1 MKKLF
6 IYKTTCL
13 KTGKFYIGQ
22 HYGYE
27 NDSYLGSG
35 LTLQNHIKKYGIEN
49 FKRQILEYAEDRVDL
64 DILEAKYISFKTL
77 KNKKC
82 LNRTIGGGYIINCG
96 KYKKIFQ
103 LLCKETKKHLNEFD
117 FYFKIRNTRLASSFY
132 SNDELILKKSNVDVF
147 ESFLYKTFEINAKLY
162 RYNGFAGEYL
172 IPHGAIPEKYLNEFY
187 YFIKEIL
194 HDFNTSHL
202 AAK

>member
-35 LTLQNHIKKYGIEN
+35 LTLKNHINKYGIEN
-49 FKRQILEYAEDRVDL
+49 FKREILEYAEDRVDL
-64 DILEAKYISFKTL
+64 DILEAKYISFKTI

-82 LNRTIGGGYIINCG
+82 LNRTIGGGYIINYG
-96 KYKKIFQ
+96 KYKKVFQ
-103 LLCKETKKHLNEFD
+103 LLSKETKKHLNELN

-132 SNDELILKKSNVDVF
+132 SNEELLLKKSNVDVF

-162 RYNGFAGEYL
+162 RFNDLAGEYL
-172 IPHGAIPEKYLNEFY
+172 IPYEAIPEKYLNEFY

-202 AAK
+202 ANK